1 MLLWKTFD
9 VFLVYCHA
17 IGNHQLG
24 LFALQSAEEFLCQE
38 KQEFGNLVKLLG
50 RHFSNGN
57 CVIFLNLLKFR
68 SIKWFLSMSMA
79 AMTASINNV
88 TDLLQMIESNEAEK
102 WHEIK
107 HLIYES
113 YHEIKDSWLV
123 QMLYDLHSH
132 SGSSRCLELLLN
144 VREPHEKF
152 LLDKIAEGEW
162 TFDLFLYKISCIFSI
177 KVSN

>member
-57 CVIFLNLLKFR
+57 CVIFLKLLKFK
-68 SIKWFLSMSMA
+68 SIK
-79 AMTASINNV
+79 
-88 TDLLQMIESNEAEK
+88 
-102 WHEIK
+102 
-107 HLIYES
+107 
-113 YHEIKDSWLV
+113 
-123 QMLYDLHSH
+123 
-132 SGSSRCLELLLN
+132 
-144 VREPHEKF
+144 
-152 LLDKIAEGEW
+152 
-162 TFDLFLYKISCIFSI
+162 
-177 KVSN
+177 